1 MNPTNLINL
10 GIFVATLPNTA
21 PKLTAYRL
29 VSDIFVP
36 SFRCQNNLK
45 CSYENH
51 NIIHSRIIDIYALKE
66 VHTNDITVR
75 AYHK

>member
-1 MNPTNLINL
+1 MNPTNLIIL
-10 GIFVATLPNTA
+10 GTFVATLPNTA
-21 PKLTAYRL
+21 PKLTAYKL

-45 CSYENH
+45 CSYKNYK
-51 NIIHSRIIDIYALKE
+51 IIHSRIDIYALKD
-66 VHTNDITVR
+66 VCTNDITAR